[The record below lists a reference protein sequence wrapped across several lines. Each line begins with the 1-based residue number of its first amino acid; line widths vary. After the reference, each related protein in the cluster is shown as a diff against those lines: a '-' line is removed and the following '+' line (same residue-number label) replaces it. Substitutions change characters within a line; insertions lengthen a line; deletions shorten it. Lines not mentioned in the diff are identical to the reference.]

1 MQSIIEVE
9 NLSYSYDGRIKAL
22 KNISFQIPR
31 GSKTIVLGPNGAGKT
46 TLMLHLNVLIFPKE
60 GKLIYGL
67 FIPFTYEGREIWTM
81 GPLTASLE
89 GIYYALTISL
99 RSNSIMITVIALLST
114 SEIKNLLQALN
125 YFKLPKKLILLA
137 FFFYRYIFVLKKE
150 LTKLLRAQKLGDFRI
165 NQLSKLTQAMVI

>member
-1 MQSIIEVE
+1 
-9 NLSYSYDGRIKAL
+9 
-22 KNISFQIPR
+22 
-31 GSKTIVLGPNGAGKT
+31 
-46 TLMLHLNVLIFPKE
+46 
-60 GKLIYGL
+60 
-67 FIPFTYEGREIWTM
+67 
-81 GPLTASLE
+81 
-89 GIYYALTISL
+89 
-99 RSNSIMITVIALLST
+99 MITVIALLST